1 MTDPEVSVVIPTFN
15 RATFVVDA
23 ARSALAQTH
32 LPLEVIVVN
41 DGSTDDT
48 LEQLEQLA
56 GRVTVLT
63 QRNQGVAAARNAGVR
78 IARGTLI
85 AFLDSDD
92 LWLPQK
98 LERQVERYLV
108 APSSIGLIHCGL
120 ALVDSELRPLEE
132 HLEGLEGRAADRM
145 LLGQG
150 SALHASG
157 STMVL
162 TAAALERVGGFDERL
177 PPSEDWDM
185 TFRVASELDLAFVA
199 EPLVRY
205 RQHGGNAHRVIPRV
219 ERAMMLAFDKA
230 FTDPPPEREH
240 LQRRAYANLHATLAG
255 SYWRAGAPRDFARHA
270 RRALLFDPRTAP
282 RFAGMPV
289 RRARRAWAARGEA
302 RGS

>member
-32 LPLEVIVVN
+32 APLEIIVVD

-48 LEQLEQLA
+48 LERLEQLE

-63 QRNQGVAAARNAGVR
+63 QRNQGVAAARNAGTR
-78 IARGTLI
+78 IARGALV

-92 LWLPQK
+92 LWLPHK

-108 APSSIGLIHCGL
+108 APTRIGLVHCGL
-120 ALVDSELRPLEE
+120 ALVDGDLRPLEE
-132 HLEGLEGRAADRM
+132 QLEGLEGRAADRM

-150 SALHASG
+150 AALHASG

-162 TAAALERVGGFDERL
+162 SAAALERVGGFDERL

-230 FTDPPPEREH
+230 FTDPPPERER
-240 LQRRAYANLHATLAG
+240 LRRRAYANLHATLAG
-255 SYWRAGAPRDFARHA
+255 SYWQAGAMRDFARHT
-270 RRALLFDPRTAP
+270 RRALLLDPRTTP

-289 RRARRAWAARGEA
+289 RRARRAWAKRAGA
-302 RGS
+302 NGG